1 MPTWHELQEIGKIR
15 RLRMEDQASAAS
27 YSHSIRFAGGNV
39 VSRSLSSC
47 IRIGPGGVSARTGW
61 NGMERGSWVEA

>member
-15 RLRMEDQASAAS
+15 RLRMEDRAPAAS

-39 VSRSLSSC
+39 VNRSLSPWN
-47 IRIGPGGVSARTGW
+47 RIAPGGVSARTGW
-61 NGMERGSWVEA
+61 DGMEGGSWVEA